1 MKKSKAILMALC
13 AVLLVAASV
22 MGTLAYLTSTDEVV
36 NTFTV
41 GKVAIKLDEEKVDAY
56 GSIVPNADRVK
67 DNTYKLMPGHTYTK
81 DPTVHVKADSEPSYI
96 RMLVTVSD
104 ITKLAAAFPADKYPD
119 FYSGNDSG
127 NVFLLEKL
135 VGNWDSSVWAC
146 NGVIGN
152 VYEFRYAVGNGIYT
166 VPADAKTDYVDLPA
180 LFKTITIPGTVDAAA
195 LANLDQVKITVVAQA
210 IQADGF
216 NGDVNAAWRAF
227 SAASAPTV
235 PAETTTSSE
244 G

>member
-22 MGTLAYLTSTDEVV
+22 MGTLAYLTSTDTVT
-36 NTFTV
+36 NTFTI
-41 GKVAIKLDEEKVDAY
+41 GKVAIKLDEAKVDVN
-56 GSIVPNADRVK
+56 GTPVEGEPRVK
-67 DNTYKLMPGHTYTK
+67 SNDYKLMPGHTYTK

-119 FYSGNDSG
+119 FYSGSDSG

-135 VGNWDSSVWAC
+135 VGEWKSSDWTCYRV
-146 NGVIGN
+146 NGN
-152 VYEFRYAVGNGIYT
+152 EYEFRYAAGIYT
-166 VPADAKTDYVDLPA
+166 VPADAETEYVDLPA

-216 NGDVNAAWRAF
+216 DDADEAWTAFKNA
-227 SAASAPTV
+227 
-235 PAETTTSSE
+235 
-244 G
+244 

>member
-22 MGTLAYLTSTDEVV
+22 MGTLAYLTSTDTVT

-41 GKVAIKLDEEKVDAY
+41 GKVAIKLDEAKVDAN
-56 GSIVPNADRVK
+56 GTPLEGAARVQSN
-67 DNTYKLMPGHTYTK
+67 DYKLMPGHTYTK

-104 ITKLAAAFPADKYPD
+104 ITKLAAAFPVEKYPE

-146 NGVIGN
+146 NSVSGN
-152 VYEFRYAVGNGIYT
+152 VYEFRYAAGAYT
-166 VPADAKTDYVDLPA
+166 VPTTTDEYVALPA

-216 NGDVNAAWRAF
+216 DDADEAWTAFKNA
-227 SAASAPTV
+227 
-235 PAETTTSSE
+235 
-244 G
+244 

>member
-22 MGTLAYLTSTDEVV
+22 MGTLAYLTSTDTVT
-36 NTFTV
+36 NTFTI
-41 GKVAIKLDEEKVDAY
+41 GKVAIKLDEAKVDVN
-56 GSIVPNADRVK
+56 GTPVEGEPRVQSN
-67 DNTYKLMPGHTYTK
+67 DYKLMPGHTYTK

-104 ITKLAAAFPADKYPD
+104 ITNLAKAFPANKYPE
-119 FYSGNDSG
+119 FYSNPGNF
-127 NVFLLEKL
+127 FLLEKL
-135 VGNWDSSVWAC
+135 VGGWDSSVWEC
-146 NGVIGN
+146 TSISGGT
-152 VYEFRYAVGNGIYT
+152 YEFRYVAGADGIYT
-166 VPADAKTDYVDLPA
+166 VPADADTEYVALPA
-180 LFKTITIPGTVDAAA
+180 LFKTITIPGDVDATA

-235 PAETTTSSE
+235 PTEATTPSE
-244 G
+244 A

>member
-1 MKKSKAILMALC
+1 MKKTKAILMALC

-22 MGTLAYLTSTDEVV
+22 MGTLAYLTSTDTVT

-41 GKVAIKLDEEKVDAY
+41 GKVAIKLDEAKVDVNGTPVA
-56 GSIVPNADRVK
+56 GAARVQSN
-67 DNTYKLMPGHTYTK
+67 DYKLMPGHEYVK

-104 ITKLAAAFPADKYPD
+104 ITKLAAAFPAAKYPD

-135 VGNWDSSVWAC
+135 VGNWDSSIWTC
-146 NGVIGN
+146 NSVSGN

-166 VPADAKTDYVDLPA
+166 VPADAETEYVALPA
-180 LFKTITIPGTVDAAA
+180 LFKTITIPGTVDATA
-195 LANLDQVKITVVAQA
+195 LANLDQVQITVVAQA

-216 NGDVNAAWRAF
+216 NGDVDAAWRAF
-227 SAASAPTV
+227 SATS
-235 PAETTTSSE
+235 TT
-244 G
+244 